1 MMKTTNYY
9 TSCYQTNRYQHKR
22 ERTGKP
28 KKYNENAY
36 KIKKSLF
43 SAKSTAA

>member
-36 KIKKSLF
+36 KI
-43 SAKSTAA
+43 